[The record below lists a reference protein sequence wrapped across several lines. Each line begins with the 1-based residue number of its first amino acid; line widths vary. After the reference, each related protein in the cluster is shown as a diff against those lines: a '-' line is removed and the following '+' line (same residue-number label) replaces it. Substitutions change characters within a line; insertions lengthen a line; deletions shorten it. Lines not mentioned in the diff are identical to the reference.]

1 MSVLDPRT
9 LIIDK
14 EKSSSKLSSI
24 LKVMTEKKRISE
36 QICDSILTEFSHFYD
51 TMLQSHSE
59 YFNSFNPA
67 EDRLDSFYYD
77 KLAKAEYSHLWEV
90 CQLLLLLS
98 HGQATVER
106 GFSVN
111 KEVTI
116 ENLSEQSLVAQRTIV
131 DHVRSVGGV
140 LNVNY
145 SKELLLSASG
155 ISIIWIKRRKR
166 RKRIKKMQENEL

>member
-1 MSVLDPRT
+1 M
-9 LIIDK
+9 
-14 EKSSSKLSSI
+14 
-24 LKVMTEKKRISE
+24 
-36 QICDSILTEFSHFYD
+36 
-51 TMLQSHSE
+51 
-59 YFNSFNPA
+59 
-67 EDRLDSFYYD
+67 
-77 KLAKAEYSHLWEV
+77 KAEYSHSWEV
-90 CQLLLLLS
+90 CQLLLRLS

-116 ENLSEQSLVAQRTIV
+116 ENLSEQLLVAQRTIV

-155 ISIIWIKRRKR
+155 ARS
-166 RKRIKKMQENEL
+166 